1 MCTVFLRDFRHI
13 YMYIYIVC
21 KLKLKLTESK
31 LTAKKELCSFERFV
45 KKNWFGLLSKK
56 RRWGKRAYVDLVV
69 VWLVIDKTL
78 KNDLEMEDQ

>member
-1 MCTVFLRDFRHI
+1 V
-13 YMYIYIVC
+13 
-21 KLKLKLTESK
+21 KLKLTESK

-45 KKNWFGLLSKK
+45 KKKELVWLCSKK

-69 VWLVIDKTL
+69 VRLVIDKTL